1 MAEFNWDRDNWKI
14 LDVYFRDTSLVR
26 HQLESYNDFIETLI
40 PQIIER
46 NNPILVN
53 LDYDKEIDKFR
64 KIYEIKFGETF
75 ISKPI
80 IHENNDIIKN
90 LLPSEARKRGLT
102 YQSPLYVDVE
112 HTLKIYNDS
121 KKDYNIYTNKEKK
134 IKIAEIPTM
143 VQSKYCHLSDKTSL
157 TRTELGESYFDNGGE
172 LIINGSE
179 KIVVAQERICE
190 NRTFIFQPNKNPNDK
205 YKCKAE
211 IKSSIDQRFYPTKSN
226 FVVLTNEPSI
236 ASMKKDVEF
245 IGKLLKV
252 QMPQIKDDIPL
263 FIMFRALGITDDQSI
278 YEMILSDFKNEKYAN
293 YINIIYYSTEECRRE
308 DIYTQNEA
316 LEYLSGKLKNHFEG
330 AVQVTPGLYA
340 QQANDQLKMN
350 YVRDIINREFLP
362 HVGHNNLKKAYYL
375 GYTTKRLLDAF
386 LGVRPHDDRDNYQSK
401 RLDITGT
408 LLSQPFRSCWL
419 NFIKE
424 VRKNIINHLV
434 TDPDKL
440 HPNIRKVITS
450 NNITSTLTHCLATGN
465 WGGQKSS
472 TDTSKKGIA
481 QVLNR
486 TSYTGTLSH
495 SRRIQSPLAM
505 PGSKIIKPRS
515 VDQTHFGMNCID
527 ETPEGQQ
534 VGIVKNL
541 AMQCYVTIHEDD
553 RGIRLALSKFPE
565 FKDITNVSPNILY
578 NCNKI
583 FVNGDLVGVVQDN
596 KTNLI
601 YSRLKT
607 MKRHGIIIPYTS
619 VSWYIEFKEI
629 HIQTDG
635 GRYTRPLFIV
645 NSNTNQLLIA
655 ELYNTDSVFR
665 EAFDS
670 IDSNVTGALKWI
682 DLITGNYTRTNKEE
696 TKINMNNGALIEY
709 LDTNELDCSMVTH
722 NMNNVNMNTD
732 MFLKYTHCEI
742 NPMMQKGVV
751 AQMIPFSN
759 HNQSPRN
766 CYQCLD
772 ATETVL
778 MANGKFKCISDIVIN
793 DHVVSVDPRTL
804 NRKICK
810 VINQY
815 VRYTNKPI
823 IKITT
828 ITGRSV
834 VCTDDHPI
842 LSIHGW
848 KKAGMLYEMDQ
859 ICITPSNV
867 TSQKSMVDN
876 EYNKYCKFMGINIQD
891 KNYLVKLG
899 EFSKLITIAQ
909 DAMYI
914 PIFSVDPYENV
925 PIADIT
931 IDDNVH
937 SFITGN
943 EICVHNSSMGKQ
955 AIGYY
960 VTDYNSRLD
969 TMAHVLIYGHKPPCS
984 TRTMKYT
991 MMDQL
996 PHGVTAILAYCTYS
1010 GYNQEDAKI
1019 MNKDAVQRGFFN
1031 TLYFR
1036 TYVSEAVKHKST
1048 TQNSEIFKNPKT
1060 EDKVRGYKK
1069 GSYDS
1074 INANGMPIEG
1084 KFVGENGII
1093 VGKLLELAKDHT
1105 SEFKYSDVSTILRK
1119 NEEGTIDRT
1128 LPGNFIQ
1135 FKNIRNINSEG
1146 NEFIKA
1152 RVSSFRQPETGDKFA
1167 SRHSQK
1173 GTIGLLAKQ
1182 IDLPHTDSGLCPD
1195 IIMNPHGIPTR
1206 MTNAKLIETYLGKIS
1221 VASAKLQDG
1230 TPFIEHDFD
1239 NYKTILASY
1248 GFEPSGNEV
1257 MYSGLTNQMFEA
1269 EIYIGPTYYQR
1280 LKHMVKDKIH
1290 CLTMDHEVLTLSGWK
1305 FYNQL
1310 TMDDMIATLK
1320 NNELVYEKPIKLLYY
1335 PDFEGNM
1342 YHIKTNEIDLC
1353 VTDNHRMWVSLDKSN
1368 FQLIKAS
1375 EIIGKDIDYQTNLGD
1390 NITVASVNSLN
1401 RNETIYKSK
1410 EPVFCLQVPSEVF
1423 YVRRNGLAVWTGNS
1437 RESGPV
1443 QLLVRQPT
1451 EGRSKEGGLK
1461 VGEMERDVLIAHGG
1475 QAFLKEKLID
1485 CSDKFSTYLSTKE
1498 KTFIAGNKSKNIYLV
1513 NGKDVPM
1520 NQVAEI
1526 QLPYAMKLALQELT
1540 CMGFDIQLNVN
1551 ENKMSLAK

>member
-121 KKDYNIYTNKEKK
+121 KKDYNIYTNKEEK

-157 TRTELGESYFDNGGE
+157 TRTELGEGYFDNGGE

-179 KIVVAQERICE
+179 KVVVAQERICE
-190 NRTFIFQPNKNPNDK
+190 NRTFVFQPNKNPNDK
-205 YKCKAE
+205 YKCKVE
-211 IKSSIDQRFYPTKSN
+211 IKTSIDQRFYPTKSN

-236 ASMKKDVEF
+236 ASMKKDAEF

-278 YEMILSDFKNEKYAN
+278 YEMILSDIKNEKYAN
-293 YINIIYYSTEECRRE
+293 YVNIIYYSTEECRRE

-330 AVQVTPGLYA
+330 AVQITPGLYA

-350 YVRDIINREFLP
+350 YVRDVINREFLP

-375 GYTTKRLLDAF
+375 GYMTKRLLDAF
-386 LGVRPHDDRDNYQSK
+386 LGVRPYDDRDNYQSK

-515 VDQTHFGMNCID
+515 VDQTHYGMNCID

-541 AMQCYVTIHEDD
+541 ALQCYVTIHEDD
-553 RGIRLALSKFPE
+553 RGIRLALTKFPE
-565 FKDITNVSPNILY
+565 FKDITTVSPNILY

-655 ELYNTDSVFR
+655 ELYNSDNVFK

-670 IDSNVTGALKWI
+670 INSNETGALKWI
-682 DLITGNYTRTNKEE
+682 DLITGNYPRTTKEG

-709 LDTNELDCSMVTH
+709 LDTNELDCSMVAH
-722 NMNNVNMNTD
+722 NMNNLNMNTD

-772 ATETVL
+772 ARETVL
-778 MANGKFKCISDIVIN
+778 MADGTFKCISDIVVN
-793 DHVVSVDPRTL
+793 DNVISVDPVTL
-804 NRKICK
+804 ERKKCT

-815 VRYTNKPI
+815 VKNTNKPI
-823 IKITT
+823 IKLTT

-834 VCTDDHPI
+834 ICTDDHPI
-842 LSIHGW
+842 LTNFGW

-859 ICITPSNV
+859 ICITPANV
-867 TSQKSMVDN
+867 NSQKSMIDN
-876 EYNKYCKFMGINIQD
+876 EYIRYCNFMKINFHKINFQD

-899 EFSKLITIAQ
+899 EFSKLITIEN
-909 DAMYI
+909 DAMYV
-914 PIFSVDPYENV
+914 PIFSIDQHENV
-925 PIADIT
+925 LIADIT
-931 IDDNVH
+931 IDDDVH

-960 VTDYNSRLD
+960 ATNYNSRLD

-991 MMDQL
+991 MMDQV
-996 PHGVTAILAYCTYS
+996 PHGATAILAYCTYS

-1074 INANGMPIEG
+1074 INPNGMPIEG

-1128 LPGNFIQ
+1128 LPGNFPQ

-1173 GTIGLLAKQ
+1173 GTVGLLAKQ

-1290 CLTMDHEVLTLSGWK
+1290 
-1305 FYNQL
+1305 
-1310 TMDDMIATLK
+1310 
-1320 NNELVYEKPIKLLYY
+1320 
-1335 PDFEGNM
+1335 
-1342 YHIKTNEIDLC
+1342 
-1353 VTDNHRMWVSLDKSN
+1353 
-1368 FQLIKAS
+1368 
-1375 EIIGKDIDYQTNLGD
+1375 
-1390 NITVASVNSLN
+1390 
-1401 RNETIYKSK
+1401 
-1410 EPVFCLQVPSEVF
+1410 
-1423 YVRRNGLAVWTGNS
+1423 S

-1498 KTFIAGNKSKNIYLV
+1498 KTFIAGNKSKNIYLF